1 MKITI
6 QLFAGLKDIVG
17 SDITENFDQ
26 ESISVAELR
35 QHLEQNYEKLR
46 PYLSGVAIAINE
58 DYVLDDNIEL
68 HDGDSVAL
76 IPPIAGGA
84 NPSFLIT
91 KQILQPPTIKKL
103 VATPSSGAIVI
114 FEGVV
119 RDLHEGR
126 RVLRLEY
133 EAYDTMALKQLEL
146 VGDEILSQ
154 FVNRDVHKI
163 AIPHRIG
170 MLEIGDISLLVAIS
184 AAHRADAFE
193 AANLAVDRV
202 KETVPIWKKE
212 YGLNGT
218 MWQEGI
224 SPKPV
229 TKEQF

>member
-119 RDLHEGR
+119 RNLHEGR

-146 VGDEILSQ
+146 VGEEILSQ
-154 FVNRDVHKI
+154 FVNRKVHKI
-163 AIPHRIG
+163 AIHHRIG

-184 AAHRADAFE
+184 ATHRADAFE
-193 AANLAVDRV
+193 AANLAVDRI

-218 MWQEGI
+218 IWQEGI

-229 TKEQF
+229 TK

>member
-1 MKITI
+1 MVKITI

-17 SDITENFDQ
+17 SDIIENFDQ

-35 QHLEQNYEKLR
+35 KHLEQNYEKLR

-76 IPPIAGGA
+76 IPPIAGGED
-84 NPSFLIT
+84 PSFLVT
-91 KQILQPPTIKKL
+91 KQTLQSSTVKKM
-103 VATPSSGAIVI
+103 VATPSSGAIVV
-114 FEGVV
+114 FEGIV
-119 RDLHEGR
+119 RNLHQGR
-126 RVLRLEY
+126 KVLHLEY
-133 EAYDTMALKQLEL
+133 EAYNTMALKQLEL
-146 VGDEILSQ
+146 VGNEVLSQ
-154 FVNRDVHKI
+154 FANREVHKI
-163 AIPHRIG
+163 AIHHRIG

-184 AAHRADAFE
+184 ATHRADAFE
-193 AANLAVDRV
+193 AANFAVDRV

-212 YGLNGT
+212 YGENGT

-229 TKEQF
+229 TE